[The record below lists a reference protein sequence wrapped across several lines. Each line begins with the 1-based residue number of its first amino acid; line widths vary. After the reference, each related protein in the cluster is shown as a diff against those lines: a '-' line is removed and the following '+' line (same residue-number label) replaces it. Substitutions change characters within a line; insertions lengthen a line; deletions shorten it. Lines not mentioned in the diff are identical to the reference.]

1 MNEFFTYDDLKE
13 MAIDAARV
21 NESMAYRIE
30 LIKGICELPE
40 ANKGIHRVRW
50 HDIPGEYFYTVA
62 ENPERYLPRTAEAF
76 RYWFLHL
83 VQSGT
88 FGIHVVDFAKA

>member
-1 MNEFFTYDDLKE
+1 VYT
-13 MAIDAARV
+13 ID
-21 NESMAYRIE
+21 ST
-30 LIKGICELPE
+30 P
-40 ANKGIHRVRW
+40 ANKNTNH
-50 HDIPGEYFYTVA
+50 
-62 ENPERYLPRTAEAF
+62 PERYLPRTAEAF